1 MTNNTKAFTRRS
13 FLSLGAIA
21 IGSTV
26 AFVSSPILASAA
38 VGPRLPQAI
47 GSTLIQFPLTDRELS
62 PNSPLSTS
70 GSNYV

>member
-1 MTNNTKAFTRRS
+1 MSREKRS
-13 FLSLGAIA
+13 SRGVVFFPWEPSQLEVLWLLCLARSWLQPQLVLG
-21 IGSTV
+21 
-26 AFVSSPILASAA
+26 F
-38 VGPRLPQAI
+38 PQAI